1 MILVPDS
8 KIWLFFMPKNLQIIV
23 FKMRR
28 SSEDYPVFSG
38 SDFIHRKSDRS
49 SKIESDRVTFIAITW
64 TRLRTSNKEKQCKFF

>member
-49 SKIESDRVTFIAITW
+49 SKIERDRVTFIAIT
-64 TRLRTSNKEKQCKFF
+64 